1 MPLMIVNPYDWTAY
15 PLRLYE
21 MSDQTL
27 SHCDK
32 YWGTLRSVRLL
43 NTPVLIC
50 INTAHLYKYEWKYG
64 GKSQF

>member
-32 YWGTLRSVRLL
+32 YWGTLRSVRPLCQAAQH
-43 NTPVLIC
+43 TS
-50 INTAHLYKYEWKYG
+50 AHLHKHC
-64 GKSQF
+64 SFV